1 MSGQSRCS
9 REGLKKAGSAGQACL
24 PAQASA
30 DRNVRATLGQHS
42 AMVGD
47 PVAACRRLSISAGS
61 TGRHGSTGLEDED
74 DWSGLMHFCRSRFH
88 FRQSVGTKCG
98 DEA

>member
-1 MSGQSRCS
+1 VSGQSRCS
-9 REGLKKAGSAGQACL
+9 REGLNKAGSAGQACL

-47 PVAACRRLSISAGS
+47 PVAACRYPPAVPAG
-61 TGRHGSTGLEDED
+61 TAGTAVPGSRTRTIGL
-74 DWSGLMHFCRSRFH
+74 
-88 FRQSVGTKCG
+88 
-98 DEA
+98 A